1 MQDYS
6 QNNQIQG
13 ITGLG
18 NPPKTE
24 TPIMLNS
31 HQNQSFNPPVQ
42 SVNPPTDTKPIEQ
55 TSNLGDIKKNALQE
69 LRPLVDQL
77 DLSPEEKFKT
87 YIMIIQASD
96 DSGLINK
103 AYEVSK
109 QIQDKKEKAQ
119 ALLDVV
125 NEINYFSQIEN
136 ND

>member
-1 MQDYS
+1 
-6 QNNQIQG
+6 
-13 ITGLG
+13 
-18 NPPKTE
+18 
-24 TPIMLNS
+24 
-31 HQNQSFNPPVQ
+31 
-42 SVNPPTDTKPIEQ
+42 
-55 TSNLGDIKKNALQE
+55 
-69 LRPLVDQL
+69 
-77 DLSPEEKFKT
+77 
-87 YIMIIQASD
+87 MIIQASD

>member
-55 TSNLGDIKKNALQE
+55 TSNLGDIKRMLFRNY
-69 LRPLVDQL
+69 
-77 DLSPEEKFKT
+77 DLW
-87 YIMIIQASD
+87 
-96 DSGLINK
+96 LINLTL
-103 AYEVSK
+103 V
-109 QIQDKKEKAQ
+109 QKKNLKPT
-119 ALLDVV
+119 L
-125 NEINYFSQIEN
+125 
-136 ND
+136 